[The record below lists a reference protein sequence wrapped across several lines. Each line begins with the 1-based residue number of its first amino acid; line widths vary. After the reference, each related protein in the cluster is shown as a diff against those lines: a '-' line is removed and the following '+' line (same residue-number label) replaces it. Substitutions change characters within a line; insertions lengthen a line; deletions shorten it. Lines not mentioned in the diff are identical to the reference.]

1 MDPKSIPEGRLY
13 TDLAYLFE
21 LVTPREDY
29 AEEAA
34 QWLAILREK
43 LGPAKNKILELGVGA
58 GHNLSYISGYFEAT
72 AVDTSPEM
80 LKLCKKINPGVT
92 MHQGDMRDIRL
103 HRKFDAVLIH
113 DAIVYLLSEDD
124 LARAFATAAAHLE
137 AGGIF
142 ITGPDYYLDT
152 FSGPRVEYFTRSA
165 VARELTYVEYAY
177 DPDPSDTTM
186 EIIFTFFIREK
197 GRLRIEHD
205 RHITGLFPR
214 ASWIKLMEKEGFEVE
229 PIMITSEGV
238 PHELL
243 VGTLLSEENK

>member
-1 MDPKSIPEGRLY
+1 MEPKSIPEGRLY
-13 TDLAYLFE
+13 KDLAYLFE

-29 AEEAA
+29 AEEAT

-43 LGPAKNKILELGVGA
+43 LGPGKHEILELGAGA
-58 GHNLSYISGYFEAT
+58 GHNLSYLTGEFAAT

-80 LKLCKKINPGVT
+80 LKLCKEINPGLT
-92 MHQGDMRDIRL
+92 LHQGDMRDIRL
-103 HRKFDAVLIH
+103 GRKFAAVLIH
-113 DAIVYLLSEDD
+113 DAIVYMRSEAD

-137 AGGIF
+137 EGGIF

-152 FSGPRVEYFTRSA
+152 FSDPRVEHFTRRDD
-165 VARELTYVEYAY
+165 ARELTYVEYAY
-177 DPDPSDTTM
+177 DPDLSDTTM

-197 GRLRIEHD
+197 GRLRVEHD

-214 ASWIKLMEKEGFEVE
+214 ATWIKLMEKAGFEVE
-229 PIMITSEGV
+229 PKIITSEGV

-243 VGTLLSEENK
+243 IGKLRQAP

>member
-1 MDPKSIPEGRLY
+1 MEPKSIPQGRLY
-13 TDLAYLFE
+13 KDLAFLFA

-43 LGPAKNKILELGVGA
+43 LGPGKHKILELGVGA
-58 GHNLSYISGYFEAT
+58 GHNLSYMSGEFEAM
-72 AVDTSPEM
+72 AVDSSPEM
-80 LKLCKKINPGVT
+80 LKLCKKINPGVVL
-92 MHQGDMRDIRL
+92 HQGDMRDIRL
-103 HRKFDAVLIH
+103 GRKFDAVLIH
-113 DAIVYLLSEDD
+113 DTIVYMLSEDD
-124 LARAFATAAAHLE
+124 LARAFAAAAAHLE

-142 ITGPDYYLDT
+142 ITGPDYYRDT
-152 FSGPRVEYFTRSA
+152 FSGPRVEYFTRSDS
-165 VARELTYVEYAY
+165 ARELTYIEYVY

-197 GRLRIEHD
+197 GQLRIEHD

-214 ASWIKLMEKEGFEVE
+214 ASWIKLMEKAGFAVE
-229 PIMITSEGV
+229 PKIITSAGV

-243 VGTLLSEENK
+243 VGTLRGN

>member
-1 MDPKSIPEGRLY
+1 MEPKSIPQGRLY
-13 TDLAYLFE
+13 KDLAYLFG

-34 QWLAILREK
+34 QWFTILREK

-58 GHNLSYISGYFEAT
+58 GHNLSYLTGDFEAT
-72 AVDTSPEM
+72 AVDVSEEM
-80 LKLCKKINPGVT
+80 LQVCKKVNPGVEL
-92 MHQGDMRDIRL
+92 HAGDMRHIRL
-103 HRKFDAVLIH
+103 KKKFDAVLIH
-113 DAIVYLLSEDD
+113 DAIVYMLSEDD

-137 AGGIF
+137 DGGIF
-142 ITGPDYYLDT
+142 ITSPDYYLDT
-152 FSGPRVEYFTRSA
+152 FSGPHVEYFTRCDG
-165 VARELTYVEYAY
+165 VLELTYVEYAY

-186 EIIFTFFIREK
+186 EIIFSFFIREK

-214 ASWIKLMEKEGFEVE
+214 TSWIKVMEQAGFSVE
-229 PIMITSEGV
+229 PRMITSGGV

-243 VGTLLSEENK
+243 VGTLSKAP